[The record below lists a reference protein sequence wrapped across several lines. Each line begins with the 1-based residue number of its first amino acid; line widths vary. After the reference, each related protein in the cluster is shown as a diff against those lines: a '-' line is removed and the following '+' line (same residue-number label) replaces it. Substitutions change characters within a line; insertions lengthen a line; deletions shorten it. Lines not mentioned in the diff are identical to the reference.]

1 MILNTYYCSKESLT
15 MKLFHQLKSVK
26 YDILFLQFSIVA
38 LLVLSVLQVFTRYVL
53 NAPLSWTEE
62 VSTLFL
68 IWMTYVGAY
77 TLLYRDSHARVDIID
92 EFFGKRIARWV
103 HTFWDFVIGVFLITM
118 AYAGVTL
125 MDVIVYD
132 KTPALRISY
141 AIVLSIIPIV
151 AVLMLFT
158 IVRRIYRTIFNLPG
172 GR

>member
-1 MILNTYYCSKESLT
+1 
-15 MKLFHQLKSVK
+15 MKLFHQLKSIK

-62 VSTLFL
+62 ISTMIL

-77 TLLYRDSHARVDIID
+77 TLLYRDSHARVDLID
-92 EFFGKRIARWV
+92 DLFGQRIARWV
-103 HTFWDFVIGVFLITM
+103 HTFWDFVIGVFLVAM

-125 MDVIVYD
+125 MEVIVYD

-141 AIVLSIIPIV
+141 AIVLCIIPVV

-158 IVRRIYRTIFNLPG
+158 IVRRIYRTIFNLAG